1 MLQAQ
6 QVSSSIG
13 TQACA
18 PADGRARGGMIEYQ
32 GMIHGVMRQ

>member
-18 PADGRARGGMIEYQ
+18 PNGCPARGGMMVYQ
-32 GMIHGVMRQ
+32 GMIQGVMRQ

>member
-6 QVSSSIG
+6 HVSSSIG

-18 PADGRARGGMIEYQ
+18 PRGWPARGGMIEYH
-32 GMIHGVMRQ
+32 GMIQGVMRQ